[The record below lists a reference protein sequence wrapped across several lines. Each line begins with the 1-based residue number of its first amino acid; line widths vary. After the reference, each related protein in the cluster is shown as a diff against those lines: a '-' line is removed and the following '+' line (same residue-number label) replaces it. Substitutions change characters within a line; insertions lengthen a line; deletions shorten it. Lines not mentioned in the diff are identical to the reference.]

1 MSKELESREK
11 LDKLFKTRVE
21 DAPITRLE
29 VIDEQGRA
37 YANYNISSIEF
48 SLQDGSR
55 TLKIFINNGYD

>member
-1 MSKELESREK
+1 MSDRLESREK
-11 LDKLFKTRVE
+11 LDKQYATRIE
-21 DAPITRLE
+21 DAPIERLE